1 MLLRATGGDDND
13 RFSGEMNA
21 TVAWIRGVR
30 WSNFCRVLGN
40 YGRNMALFSSLFFF
54 LAHVGK
60 TRGLWY
66 DTGFPFEGEKSRW
79 EVSRDSG
86 DVTDCMDG

>member
-21 TVAWIRGVR
+21 AVAWIRGVR

-54 LAHVGK
+54 WLTLERPEGYGMIPASHLKGK
-60 TRGLWY
+60 N
-66 DTGFPFEGEKSRW
+66 
-79 EVSRDSG
+79 RDG
-86 DVTDCMDG
+86 K

>member
-1 MLLRATGGDDND
+1 MV
-13 RFSGEMNA
+13 EI
-21 TVAWIRGVR
+21 W
-30 WSNFCRVLGN
+30 
-40 YGRNMALFSSLFFF
+40 LFFPPSFFF